1 MKLAK
6 WCAVAVAV
14 VLFVACRGHEQSVA
28 GTYGMSSV
36 NGQVVMASGG
46 SPAGV
51 SVTVRGTGQTQVLGE
66 DGRFAFSGVP
76 DDVQLIFNRS
86 DGIHATYAA
95 GRMAGSVVVELSAN
109 GATTASSGGHGR
121 SRSAPSSPNAEYE
134 GLVKS
139 ASATELVIVD
149 SHRGDTTFT
158 LDSHTVITKGGA
170 TAQATDLKV
179 GDRVHVTAAKQS
191 DNSLLALFV
200 TAQNTT
206 GHNETAEFEG
216 IVKAI
221 GSDSITLTT
230 PGGEVTLGIDS
241 STVFQP
247 AAPVVGDR
255 VHVRVAKTDTG
266 LVATLVM
273 VQGSGGDDSGDD
285 GGQHGGTTMTA
296 NGKVTATGSDN
307 ITVDSESHGSVTVKV
322 DSSTI
327 IRKQGTTIGVAGI
340 KTGDFVNTMGTKID
354 DHSLLARQIE
364 VRGES
369 GHK

>member
-14 VLFVACRGHEQSVA
+14 VLFIGCRGHEQSVA

-66 DGRFAFSGVP
+66 DGRFSFSAVP
-76 DDVQLIFNRS
+76 DDVQLIFTRS
-86 DGIHATYAA
+86 DGINATYRAS
-95 GRMAGSVVVELSAN
+95 GMTGSVIVELSAS
-109 GATTASSGGHGR
+109 GAHGR
-121 SRSAPSSPNAEYE
+121 TRSAPSSPHAEYE
-134 GLVKS
+134 GTVKS
-139 ASATELVIVD
+139 ASATQLVIVD

-158 LDSHTVITKGGA
+158 LDSHTVITKGSA
-170 TAQATDLKV
+170 TVAATDLKV
-179 GDRVHVTAAKQS
+179 GDRVHVTASKQS

-200 TAQNTT
+200 TAQNTN

-247 AAPVVGDR
+247 AAPKVGDR
-255 VHVRVAKTDTG
+255 VHVRVAKTADG

-327 IRKQGTTIGVAGI
+327 IRKQGTTIAAGDI
-340 KTGDFVNTMGTKID
+340 KTGDFVNAMGTKID

>member
-1 MKLAK
+1 
-6 WCAVAVAV
+6 
-14 VLFVACRGHEQSVA
+14 
-28 GTYGMSSV
+28 MSSV
-36 NGQVVMASGG
+36 SGQVVMASGG

-51 SVTVRGTGQTQVLGE
+51 SVTVRGTGQTMVLGE
-66 DGRFAFSGVP
+66 DGRFSFSGVP
-76 DDVQLIFNRS
+76 DDVQLIFTRS

-109 GATTASSGGHGR
+109 AATTASSGGHGR
-121 SRSAPSSPNAEYE
+121 SRSAPSSPHAEYE
-134 GLVKS
+134 GTVKS
-139 ASATELVIVD
+139 ASATQLVIVD
-149 SHRGDTTFT
+149 SHQGDTTFT

-170 TAQATDLKV
+170 TVQATDLKV
-179 GDRVHVTAAKQS
+179 GDRVHVSATKQS

-200 TAQNTT
+200 TAQNTN

-221 GSDSITLTT
+221 ASDSITLTT

-247 AAPVVGDR
+247 AAPKVGDR
-255 VHVRVAKTDTG
+255 VHVRVAKTADG

-273 VQGSGGDDSGDD
+273 VQGGDDSGDD
-285 GGQHGGTTMTA
+285 GGEHGGTTMTA
-296 NGKVTATGSDN
+296 NGKVTATGGDN

-327 IRKQGTTIGVAGI
+327 IRKQGKTIGVADI